1 MPAIGKVSWK
11 MGRSWYQKMTT
22 EEWLL
27 VLYRTD
33 MSMIGKMAT
42 VSLLGKSVLLDST
55 VTDPVKAERWSE
67 VPSVHSG

>member
-1 MPAIGKVSWK
+1 MTNASVQIMIGQEKVDLRSGEVSWK

-27 VLYRTD
+27 VLYITD

-42 VSLLGKSVLLDST
+42 VSLLGISDCYCLT
-55 VTDPVKAERWSE
+55 RQ
-67 VPSVHSG
+67 